1 MAAGFGLP
9 WRTGRNT
16 LCDMSTNPRIIV
28 VEDDPEIRRLLLARL
43 QADGFR
49 VDVADDGVALDRVLA
64 AKDFPDLI
72 VLDLMLPGEDG
83 FSICRRLRARSRVPI
98 IMLTARGEDVD
109 RIVGLELG
117 ADDYLPKPF
126 NTRELIARIRA
137 VLRRM
142 EPEEIRERFVLGSLT
157 IDVASREIRDADS
170 ARIDVTAGEFDLF
183 LCFLQRPNR
192 VLSREQLIEWT
203 RGRDTDPFDRTI
215 DVQMSRLRRKLSEA
229 GIDDAIKT
237 IRNAGYILTSGF
249 KR

>member
-1 MAAGFGLP
+1 M
-9 WRTGRNT
+9 WRSPKPIT
-16 LCDMSTNPRIIV
+16 LRYMSTNPRIAL
-28 VEDDPEIRRLLLARL
+28 VEDDPEIRRLLLVRL
-43 QADGFR
+43 QAEGFR
-49 VDVADDGVALDRVLA
+49 VEIADGGVALDRILA
-64 AKDFPDLI
+64 NKDFPDLI

-137 VLRRM
+137 VLRRV
-142 EPEEIRERFVLGSLT
+142 EPQEKKDNCFVLGSLT
-157 IDVASREIRDADS
+157 IDVASREIRDKDG
-170 ARIDVTAGEFDLF
+170 ARIDVTAGEFDLL

-215 DVQMSRLRRKLSEA
+215 DVQMSRLRRKLSDF
-229 GIDDAIKT
+229 GVDDAIKT
-237 IRNAGYILTSGF
+237 IRNAGYILTNGQN
-249 KR
+249 R

>member
-1 MAAGFGLP
+1 
-9 WRTGRNT
+9 
-16 LCDMSTNPRIIV
+16 MSTTPRIVV
-28 VEDDPEIRRLLLARL
+28 VEDDPEIRRLLFVRL

-49 VDVADDGVALDRVLA
+49 VDVADGGVALDRVLA

-142 EPEEIRERFVLGSLT
+142 EPEEKREERFILGSLT
-157 IDVASREIRDADS
+157 IDVASREIRDTNS
-170 ARIDVTAGEFDLF
+170 AQVDVTAGEFDLL

-229 GIDDAIKT
+229 GVDDAIKT
-237 IRNAGYILTSGF
+237 IRNSGYILTSGLE
-249 KR
+249 R